1 MNEKYT
7 YPGRYPRAGRSIT
20 IHENAIKT
28 KNKPCDSCEWTNK
41 WSRDHSLEGFGRD
54 MLKRTRRL
62 CRLEA
67 KPAMKKA
74 KASKGISNSK
84 LLQKK
89 HSNKNSGDTLLID
102 IKPPKVHM

>member
-1 MNEKYT
+1 
-7 YPGRYPRAGRSIT
+7 
-20 IHENAIKT
+20 
-28 KNKPCDSCEWTNK
+28 
-41 WSRDHSLEGFGRD
+41 
-54 MLKRTRRL
+54 MLKTTRRL

-84 LLQKK
+84 LLQRK

-102 IKPPKVHM
+102 IKPPKVCRGILKMGRVII